1 MSLFLKRRMCPLFW
15 QEVGY
20 LTLQRI
26 GRAERSKRLTREKL
40 ARRGAEFRGE
50 SPASESS
57 DAEKPTP
64 SQSPELAPGEP
75 KNSAP
80 LLLAGAPPSIKMLSN
95 ERSRRRTADRP
106 SGWPVRSP

>member
-57 DAEKPTP
+57 DAE
-64 SQSPELAPGEP
+64 SLRHRNHRS
-75 KNSAP
+75 
-80 LLLAGAPPSIKMLSN
+80 LLRAN
-95 ERSRRRTADRP
+95 E
-106 SGWPVRSP
+106 